1 MSAGFVVAHV
11 AAQALAAATAE
22 TMVMVINSANGVIRI
37 TEMSASFD
45 GVDSTAIPVKLDL
58 CSSTQAGAG
67 TPTTSPTPRQIYGVA
82 RAALST
88 GGEDYTAEPTVLT
101 ILKSWFI
108 RADGGLFILQSPLGR
123 ETEQSVTAD
132 GICLRATA
140 PAAVNGL
147 AYLEFE
153 EG

>member
-1 MSAGFVVAHV
+1 MSAGYTVAN
-11 AAQALAAATAE
+11 AGAQALAAATAE
-22 TMVMVINSANGVIRI
+22 TLVMVINSTNGLIRI
-37 TEMSASFD
+37 TEIGASFD
-45 GVDSTAIPVKLDL
+45 GITASAVPVTLDL

-67 TPTTSPTPRQIYGVA
+67 TPTSSPTPRQIYGAA

-101 ILKSWFI
+101 VLKSWFI

-123 ETEQSVTAD
+123 ELEQAVTVD
-132 GICLRATA
+132 GLCLRATA
-140 PAAVNGL
+140 PATVNAL
-147 AYLEFE
+147 AYIEFE

>member
-1 MSAGFVVAHV
+1 MSAGYVVAHV

-22 TMVMVINSANGVIRI
+22 TMIMVINSTNGLIRI
-37 TEMSASFD
+37 TEIGASFD
-45 GVDSTAIPVKLDL
+45 GVSSAAVPVTLDL

-67 TPTTSPTPRQIYGVA
+67 TPTTSPTPLQIRGAA

-101 ILKSWFI
+101 VIKSWFI
-108 RADGGLFILQSPLGR
+108 RADGGLFILQNPLGR
-123 ETEQSVTAD
+123 EVEQPTTVD
-132 GICLRATA
+132 GLCLRATA
-140 PAAVNGL
+140 PAIVNAL
-147 AYLEFE
+147 AYIEFE

>member
-1 MSAGFVVAHV
+1 MSSGYVVAHV
-11 AAQALAAATAE
+11 AAQALPAATAE
-22 TMVMVINSANGVIRI
+22 TMVMVINSTNGVIRI
-37 TEMSASFD
+37 TEIGVSFD
-45 GVDSTAIPVKLDL
+45 GATATAVPVKLDL

-67 TPTTSPTPRQIYGVA
+67 TPTTTPTPQPIYGTL

-88 GGEDYTAEPTVLT
+88 GGEDYTAEPTTLT

-123 ETEQSVTAD
+123 EAEQPTTVD
-132 GICLRATA
+132 GLCLRATA
-140 PAAVNGL
+140 PATVNAL